1 MHHLWSI
8 SYFTIYSSVSVLIAP
23 TITIGPS
30 DANIFDGENVSFICT
45 VLSETPVDIDIFWET
60 TAINT
65 LPDATTEMSSTDTY
79 TSTLMIDSVDVNST
93 GDYTCV
99 AMNDGGMD
107 NSTATLI
114 VISK

>member
-1 MHHLWSI
+1 M
-8 SYFTIYSSVSVLIAP
+8 F
-23 TITIGPS
+23 
-30 DANIFDGENVSFICT
+30 
-45 VLSETPVDIDIFWET
+45 SETPVNFSISWET

-65 LPDATTEMSSTDTY
+65 LPNATTEMTSNDTY
-79 TSTLMIDSVDVNST
+79 NSTLMINSVDLNST

-107 NSTATLI
+107 TSTATLI

>member
-1 MHHLWSI
+1 M
-8 SYFTIYSSVSVLIAP
+8 F
-23 TITIGPS
+23 
-30 DANIFDGENVSFICT
+30 
-45 VLSETPVDIDIFWET
+45 SETPVNLTISWET

-65 LPDATTEMSSTDTY
+65 LPNATTVMSSTDTY
-79 TSTLMIDSVDVNST
+79 TSTLMINSVNVNST

-107 NSTATLI
+107 TSTATLI

>member
-1 MHHLWSI
+1 M
-8 SYFTIYSSVSVLIAP
+8 FSV
-23 TITIGPS
+23 
-30 DANIFDGENVSFICT
+30 
-45 VLSETPVDIDIFWET
+45 TPVNLTISWET

-65 LPDATTEMSSTDTY
+65 LPDATTVMTSTDTY
-79 TSTLMIDSVDVNST
+79 ASTLMINSVDLNST

-107 NSTATLI
+107 ISTATLI